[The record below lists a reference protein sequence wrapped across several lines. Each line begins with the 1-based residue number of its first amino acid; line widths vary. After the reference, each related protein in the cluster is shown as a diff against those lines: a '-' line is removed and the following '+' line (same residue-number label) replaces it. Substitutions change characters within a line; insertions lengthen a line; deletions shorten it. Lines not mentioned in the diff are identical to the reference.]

1 MINNL
6 LIFLYLKESMFT
18 SNDDLCSFNCS
29 NSTLNYK
36 SGRHSIANQIMNFF
50 EDVPARDIFI

>member
-6 LIFLYLKESMFT
+6 LIFLYLKESMLT
-18 SNDDLCSFNCS
+18 SNYDLCFNS
-29 NSTLNYK
+29 SSTYK
-36 SGRHSIANQIMNFF
+36 SGRHSIANHIMNFF